1 MSKEQHNDGKCIFQK
16 VSVGIVAK
24 HDDSVICVE
33 DGAALSG
40 HRQEDPSNRFLLS
53 VGPSHAT
60 DATVYIEHAIS
71 TATLAEKF
79 DVQRPNPNAT
89 MLRTRIPNLNDVY
102 SLRSSR
108 ADRYPVPM
116 DAMDDSAVRHA
127 SNKRSQSVADKLSDK
142 NDALL
147 VHFGATRLVDCA
159 STRNE
164 RMSLV
169 QGRGWGAILMLS
181 DVVRWSRQL
190 FRRILFFD
198 NLPQT
203 AYGSQK
209 VIARNET

>member
-1 MSKEQHNDGKCIFQK
+1 
-16 VSVGIVAK
+16 
-24 HDDSVICVE
+24 
-33 DGAALSG
+33 
-40 HRQEDPSNRFLLS
+40 
-53 VGPSHAT
+53 
-60 DATVYIEHAIS
+60 
-71 TATLAEKF
+71 
-79 DVQRPNPNAT
+79 

-116 DAMDDSAVRHA
+116 DAMDDSDVRHA